1 MLGKLIKYMRK
12 NKNLSQ
18 EELSN
23 LLCIERSTLS
33 GYETERR
40 EISFNTVLDI
50 ANACGYKI
58 IFKNDKEEFE
68 IKDILR
74 KD

>member
-1 MLGKLIKYMRK
+1 MTGKLIKYIRK

-18 EELSN
+18 EELAN
-23 LLCIERSTLS
+23 ILCIERSTLS

-40 EISFNTVLDI
+40 EISFNTMLNI
-50 ANACGYKI
+50 IEACDYKI
-58 IFKNDKEEFE
+58 IFKNNKEEFE